1 MKGEEEKEKEE
12 EEQMCLPSLG
22 TLDCLSPRSG
32 SHCVHRLWTG
42 KTTSSL

>member
-22 TLDCLSPRSG
+22 TLDCLSHQLP
-32 SHCVHRLWTG
+32 LG
-42 KTTSSL
+42 KEREKKL